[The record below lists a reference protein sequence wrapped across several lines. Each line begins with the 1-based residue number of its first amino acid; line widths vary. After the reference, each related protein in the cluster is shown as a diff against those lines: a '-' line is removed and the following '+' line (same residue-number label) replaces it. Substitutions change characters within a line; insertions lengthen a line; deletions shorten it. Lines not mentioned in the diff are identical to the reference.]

1 MGKLILIRH
10 GHTSLN
16 RPGGEERLRGWLDVP
31 LDDQGLEEAEETAQS
46 VTSYGITTL
55 YTSDL
60 TRAVQTSV
68 AISRI
73 TKAPLIPTPELRP
86 WNLGSFAG
94 QLIHEIVPFLNLL
107 NERPD
112 IPAPGGESWNK
123 FYDRYSR
130 RLLALMDLA
139 AGSKQCIAAVTHVRN
154 FLTAPTVIKGGDKNK
169 VPVKGG
175 PPTGSV
181 YVIEKLS
188 GKWSLRSDQSDA
200 PMPSSFGLSST
211 TSASEPH
218 AETRVAAAR

>member
-16 RPGGEERLRGWLDVP
+16 RPGEQERLRGWLDVP
-31 LDDQGLEEAEETAQS
+31 LDDQGLEEAEQTAQS
-46 VTSYGITTL
+46 VASYGIETL

-73 TKAPLIPTPELRP
+73 IQAPLIPTPELRP

-139 AGSKQCIAAVTHVRN
+139 AGSKQTIAAITHVRN
-154 FLTAPTVIKGGDKNK
+154 FLTAPTVIKGGDKSK

-181 YVIEKLS
+181 HVIEKLS
-188 GKWSLRSDQSDA
+188 GKWSLRPGQSDA
-200 PMPSSFGLSST
+200 SKLPSFDSSSPT
-211 TSASEPH
+211 GASERGVE
-218 AETRVAAAR
+218 ARLAAA

>member
-1 MGKLILIRH
+1 
-10 GHTSLN
+10 
-16 RPGGEERLRGWLDVP
+16 
-31 LDDQGLEEAEETAQS
+31 
-46 VTSYGITTL
+46 
-55 YTSDL
+55 
-60 TRAVQTSV
+60 
-68 AISRI
+68 
-73 TKAPLIPTPELRP
+73 LIPTPEVRP

-94 QLIHEIVPFLNLL
+94 QLIHEIVPFLSVL

-123 FYDRYSR
+123 FYERYSR

-139 AGSKQCIAAVTHVRN
+139 AGSKQSIAGVTHVRN

-188 GKWSLRSDQSDA
+188 GKWSLRPGQSA
-200 PMPSSFGLSST
+200 LLRPTSVESSY
-211 TSASEPH
+211 P
-218 AETRVAAAR
+218 AAANEASVETKLAAA

>member
-16 RPGGEERLRGWLDVP
+16 RPGGEDRLRGWLDVP
-31 LDDQGLEEAEETAQS
+31 LDDQGLQEAEQTAQS
-46 VTSYGITTL
+46 VASYGISTL

-73 TKAPLIPTPELRP
+73 IQAPLIPTPELRP

-123 FYDRYSR
+123 FYGRYSR
-130 RLLALMDLA
+130 RLLALMELA
-139 AGSKQCIAAVTHVRN
+139 AGSRQSIAAVTHVRN
-154 FLTAPTVIKGGDKNK
+154 FLTAPTVIKSGDKNK

-188 GKWSLRSDQSDA
+188 GKWSLRPGPCDGPKSSSLE
-200 PMPSSFGLSST
+200 PSLQTQAVERGVEARL
-211 TSASEPH
+211 
-218 AETRVAAAR
+218 AAA